1 MQTADIYRRT
11 LMSMNDRVHS
21 WMSGLNRD
29 DKGPREL
36 INSVAPINTIIGL
49 ASFANRGSDL
59 EFRSL
64 RD

>member
-1 MQTADIYRRT
+1 
-11 LMSMNDRVHS
+11 MSMNDRVHS

-36 INSVAPINTIIGL
+36 INSVEPINTIIGL

-59 EFRSL
+59 EFRAL